1 MPILSE
7 TLFHRSQRNDYLIV
21 SASFP
26 LYLLGVGR
34 YGWRLGVLLLI
45 SCTLGILLEEG
56 ARRIQKDSKRGYGVT
71 AWFLLPLVFP
81 PALPLLQASMAIFF
95 ALMFTVVF
103 FGGHGRAIVSPVAF
117 GWTFASLS
125 FAQAFGYGYVYPF
138 SGVFTG
144 FSHWA
149 AGVPTVD
156 NPYILFSAGTPGLSS
171 ALFRGGFPQPSGA
184 AYPLVIIL
192 LGTLLLLLRAVDF
205 RIFLSFVFSYLAVFF
220 LVDLT
225 MPGLSGGALDLL
237 MGNTLLTAF
246 FILPNQ
252 RTISRTFQGRWITG
266 IIAGIAG
273 ALIRVFSAFPD
284 GILYAVLLA
293 GIFAGIVD
301 HAVLQKRFRKEKA

>member
-7 TLFHRSQRNDYLIV
+7 SLFHRSQRNDYLIV
-21 SASFP
+21 FATFP
-26 LYLLGVGR
+26 LYVLGVGR
-34 YGWRLGVLLLI
+34 YGWRLAVVLCI
-45 SCTLGILLEEG
+45 SCILGFILEEG
-56 ARRIQKDSKRGYGVT
+56 ARRIQKDGKRGYGVA

-81 PALPLLQASMAIFF
+81 PGLPLLQASMAIFF
-95 ALMFTVVF
+95 ALLFTVVF
-103 FGGHGRAIVSPVAF
+103 FGGHGRSVVSPVAF

-138 SGVFTG
+138 SGFFTG
-144 FSHWA
+144 FSHWT

-156 NPYILFSAGTPGLSS
+156 NPYILFSPDTPGLVS
-171 ALFRGGFPQPSGA
+171 ALFRGAFPQPPGG

-192 LGTLLLLLRAVDF
+192 LGTLLLVLRAVDF

-225 MPGLSGGALDLL
+225 IPGLSGGALDLL

-246 FILPNQ
+246 FILPDQ

-266 IIAGIAG
+266 IIAGVAG
-273 ALIRVFSAFPD
+273 ALIRLFSAFPD

-301 HAVLQKRFRKEKA
+301 HAVLQKRFRKVKA

>member
-1 MPILSE
+1 MPIL
-7 TLFHRSQRNDYLIV
+7 HKSQRNDYLIV
-21 SASFP
+21 LAAFP
-26 LYLLGVGR
+26 LYLLGIGR

-45 SCTLGILLEEG
+45 SCTLGILVEEG
-56 ARRIQKDSKRGYGVT
+56 ARRIQKDGERGYGV
-71 AWFLLPLVFP
+71 ASWFLLPLVFP
-81 PALPLLQASMAIFF
+81 PALPLFQASMAVFF

-138 SGVFTG
+138 SGIFTG

-156 NPYILFSAGTPGLSS
+156 NPFILFSPGTPGLAS
-171 ALFRGGFPQPSGA
+171 ALIRGEFPQPSGA
-184 AYPLVIIL
+184 AYPLVIIM
-192 LGTLLLLLRAVDF
+192 LGIILLLLRAVDF

-220 LVDLT
+220 IVDLT
-225 MPGLSGGALDLL
+225 IPGLSCGAVDLL

-246 FILPNQ
+246 FILPDQ

-266 IIAGIAG
+266 IIAGVAG
-273 ALIRVFSAFPD
+273 ALIRLFSAFPD

-301 HAVLQKRFRKEKA
+301 HAVLQRRFRKVKA